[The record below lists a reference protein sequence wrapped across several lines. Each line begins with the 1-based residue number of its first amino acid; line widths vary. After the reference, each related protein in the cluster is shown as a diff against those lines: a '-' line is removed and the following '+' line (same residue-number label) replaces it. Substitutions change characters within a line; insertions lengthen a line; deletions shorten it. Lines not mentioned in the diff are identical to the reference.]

1 MRLNELL
8 IDPEATNA
16 SGVYVIANLASEKLY
31 IGSSAKLRNR
41 LTTHIWLLRNNRHK
55 NAHLQAAWNKYGEDA
70 FMFAPLQYAPV
81 DDLESVEQGMIDK
94 YRDVAY
100 NLREVSSSNRGIKF
114 SEETRRKISE
124 SSKAQWDRPE
134 YRERMLAVIKNRELS
149 PEGIAKMAA
158 TKRGKRLSEEHRQAM
173 RDAVRKPPPERSEVH
188 RAALG
193 ASRAKTYVVTSPEGV
208 EQTVTNL
215 REFCRSNSLQQSHM
229 GKVARG
235 VQDNHKGWLC
245 RYDAPKPEPV
255 AA

>member
-1 MRLNELL
+1 MKLNELL

-41 LTTHIWLLRNNRHK
+41 LTTHIWLLRNGRHK

-70 FMFAPLQYAPV
+70 FMFAPLQYAAV
-81 DDLESVEQGMIDK
+81 ENLEAVEQGMIDK

-100 NLREVSSSNRGIKF
+100 NLREVSSSNRGVKF
-114 SEETRRKISE
+114 SEEAKRKIGE
-124 SSKAQWDRPE
+124 NSKALWERPE
-134 YRERMLAVIKNRELS
+134 YRERMMAVIRERQPS
-149 PEGIAKMAA
+149 AEQIAKMAA
-158 TKRGKRLSEEHRQAM
+158 TKRGKRLSDDHRQAM
-173 RDAVRKPPPERSEVH
+173 RDAVRKAPPTRSEAH

-193 ASRAKTYVVTSPEGV
+193 ASRAKTYIVTSPDGV

-215 REFCRSNSLQQSHM
+215 RQFCRDNDLQQSHM

-235 VQDNHKGWLC
+235 VQDNHKGWRC
-245 RYDAPKPEPV
+245 RCPEPV

>member
-1 MRLNELL
+1 MKPNELL

-16 SGVYVIANLASEKLY
+16 SGIYVIANLASEKLY

-41 LTTHIWLLRNNRHK
+41 LTTHIWLLRDNRHK
-55 NAHLQAAWNKYGEDA
+55 NAHLQAAWNKYGEDF

-81 DDLESVEQGMIDK
+81 EELEAVEQAMIDK
-94 YRDVAY
+94 YRDMAY
-100 NLREVSSSNRGIKF
+100 NLREVSSSNRGVKF

-134 YRERMLAVIKNRELS
+134 YRERITAARREYQ
-149 PEGIAKMAA
+149 PTAEQIAKMAA
-158 TKRGKRLSEEHRQAM
+158 TKRGKRLSEQHRQAM
-173 RDAVRKPPPERSEVH
+173 RDAVRKPPPERSEAH

-193 ASRAKTYVVTSPEGV
+193 ASRAKTYVVTSPEGI

-215 REFCRSNSLQQSHM
+215 REFCRNNGLQQSHM

-245 RYDAPKPEPV
+245 RYAEP
-255 AA
+255 AQ